1 MSGKLEQRIQSA
13 HLTRTEK
20 VIADYFLEHSGSL
33 YFLTAKDIALAL
45 GVSDTSVIRL
55 CRTLGYRGFRELQE
69 SLRSCCRSIPGTWS
83 ISATQTPAA

>member
-45 GVSDTSVIRL
+45 SVSDTSVIRL
-55 CRTLGYRGFRELQE
+55 
-69 SLRSCCRSIPGTWS
+69 
-83 ISATQTPAA
+83 

>member
-33 YFLTAKDIALAL
+33 YFLTAKDIARERHL
-45 GVSDTSVIRL
+45 GHPPVPHAGLPRL
-55 CRTLGYRGFRELQE
+55 
-69 SLRSCCRSIPGTWS
+69 P
-83 ISATQTPAA
+83 

>member
-33 YFLTAKDIALAL
+33 YFLTAKDL
-45 GVSDTSVIRL
+45 GHPPVPHTGLPRL
-55 CRTLGYRGFRELQE
+55 
-69 SLRSCCRSIPGTWS
+69 P
-83 ISATQTPAA
+83 

>member
-45 GVSDTSVIRL
+45 GVSDN
-55 CRTLGYRGFRELQE
+55 
-69 SLRSCCRSIPGTWS
+69 
-83 ISATQTPAA
+83 